1 MKKKIN
7 LLIITHNAERHYYFC
22 NYLIENL
29 DCNIKVILGAKK
41 NRYQFT
47 KIEKIL
53 IKLKKNFYKNVYNFF
68 INKIFFY
75 FGKKFYNEKYIIENE
90 FFYGCK
96 EKFIK
101 NYEQLVLADISKS
114 KGYLN
119 DNKYIEI
126 IKEGKFDVIAVMGS
140 VLVNSKIINS
150 SSLILNLHTGLS
162 PYYRGGNT
170 NCWPIIKNEYGAFG
184 ATIHKMSQGIDNG
197 DIFSTKRI
205 LVEKKDSYSKI
216 NCRSIISGSKL
227 MVDAINKYS
236 RNEINFL
243 KQWCF
248 GKLFYNSDWNNY
260 FAFKYYINLK
270 KYINNHYI
278 KQKEEF
284 IKLKL
289 VYNGKIL

>member
-1 MKKKIN
+1 
-7 LLIITHNAERHYYFC
+7 
-22 NYLIENL
+22 
-29 DCNIKVILGAKK
+29 
-41 NRYQFT
+41 
-47 KIEKIL
+47 
-53 IKLKKNFYKNVYNFF
+53 
-68 INKIFFY
+68 
-75 FGKKFYNEKYIIENE
+75 
-90 FFYGCK
+90 
-96 EKFIK
+96 
-101 NYEQLVLADISKS
+101 
-114 KGYLN
+114 
-119 DNKYIEI
+119 
-126 IKEGKFDVIAVMGS
+126 MGS

-216 NCRSIISGSKL
+216 NCRSIIRGSKL

-270 KYINNHYI
+270 KYINNHHI

-284 IKLKL
+284 IKFKL
-289 VYNGKIL
+289 VDNGKIL